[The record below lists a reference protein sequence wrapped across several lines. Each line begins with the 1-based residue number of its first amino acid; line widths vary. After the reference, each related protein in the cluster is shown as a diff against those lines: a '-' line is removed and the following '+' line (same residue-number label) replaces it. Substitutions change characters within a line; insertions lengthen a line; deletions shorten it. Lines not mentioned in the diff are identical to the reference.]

1 MRVKYA
7 HWSWFA
13 AAVLRVVF
21 VWVGSLPA
29 ATDSDR
35 SLAGESWGISVVAL
49 PFRLARITSRS
60 WLLPAS
66 TASLASKDSIVLH
79 SPTCLFLDRL
89 LAALDSVPH
98 LTAVVAFDLGPVLEI
113 VKSLAKTPKKVD
125 GPRLPLVPCSLS
137 KCGRTCNAC
146 LVISFTLLRSVGRTH
161 RSSCTEW

>member
-79 SPTCLFLDRL
+79 SSTCLFLDRL
-89 LAALDSVPH
+89 
-98 LTAVVAFDLGPVLEI
+98 LEI

-125 GPRLPLVPCSLS
+125 GPR
-137 KCGRTCNAC
+137 
-146 LVISFTLLRSVGRTH
+146 
-161 RSSCTEW
+161 